1 MSSVTERKRVC
12 VIAPCFNEEAVLPA
26 FIARIAEVAAQL
38 PAFAFTLLLVD
49 DGSTDATPEVIQ
61 CATPAGLAVQGIFL
75 SRNVGQQRAITAG
88 LDFCDSDYAI
98 IIDSDLQD
106 PPELI
111 PEILAQL
118 EAGFQVVH
126 TARDDRRVDS
136 PLKRLS
142 AAAFYAL
149 MRRCVLP
156 ELPYNAGDYKGL
168 DHQAIGAIREYG
180 ERVRFL
186 RGLFATLGFRQTVV
200 YFRRA
205 ARHGGSS
212 KYPWWRVLRLARDA
226 VFSNTVWPLRVG
238 LLLGGG
244 LILFSPVVLAWG
256 LYNRPMLFFAL
267 QTALIC
273 LIGGA
278 VLCMLGFIG
287 EYLKVITLEVKQRPL
302 YLVRALHGFPS
313 GQAHA
318 PRN

>member
-1 MSSVTERKRVC
+1 MSGAAARPRVC
-12 VIAPCFNEEAVLPA
+12 VISPCLNEEAVLPA

-38 PAFAFTLLLVD
+38 PGYDWELLLVD
-49 DGSTDATPEVIQ
+49 DGSSDATPDVIRA
-61 CATPAGLAVQGIFL
+61 ATPAGLTVRGVFL

-88 LDFCDSDYAI
+88 LDFCDADYAI

-111 PEILAQL
+111 PAIVAQL

-126 TARDDRRVDS
+126 TAREDRSVDP

-156 ELPYNAGDYKGL
+156 DLPYNAGDYKGL
-168 DHQAIGAIREYG
+168 DRQALDAMRQYG

-200 YFRRA
+200 PFRRA
-205 ARHGGSS
+205 ARYRGDS
-212 KYPWWRVLRLARDA
+212 KYPWWKVLRLARDA
-226 VFSNTVWPLRVG
+226 VFSNTVWPLRIG
-238 LLLGGG
+238 LILGGG
-244 LILFSPVVLAWG
+244 FIVLTPVILIWAFTFRSML
-256 LYNRPMLFFAL
+256 LYGL
-267 QTALIC
+267 QTAMISF
-273 LIGGA
+273 IGGV
-278 VLCMLGFIG
+278 VLCLLGFIG

-302 YLVRALHGFPS
+302 YLVRAVHGFPP
-313 GQAHA
+313 GQAKT